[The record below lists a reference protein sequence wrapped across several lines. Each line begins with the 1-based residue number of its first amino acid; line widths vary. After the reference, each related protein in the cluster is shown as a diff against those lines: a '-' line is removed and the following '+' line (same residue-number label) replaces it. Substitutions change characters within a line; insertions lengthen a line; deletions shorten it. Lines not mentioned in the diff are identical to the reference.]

1 MDPKRAELIQ
11 RILAAKQAAT
21 AAGDAMVEYLLETA
35 LAEALT
41 PEREEI
47 AQALGKAV
55 AGSQEV
61 H

>member
-1 MDPKRAELIQ
+1 MDEKRGEMI
-11 RILAAKQAAT
+11 RHILAAKRL
-21 AAGDAMVEYLLETA
+21 AGEVNDAMVEYFMDTA
-35 LAEALT
+35 LAEALM

-55 AGSQEV
+55 TGSRKM

>member
-1 MDPKRAELIQ
+1 MDEKRGEML
-11 RILAAKQAAT
+11 RHILAAKQL
-21 AAGDAMVEYLLETA
+21 AGEINDAMVEYLLETA

-47 AQALGKAV
+47 AQALGKAT
-55 AGSQEV
+55 AGSREM